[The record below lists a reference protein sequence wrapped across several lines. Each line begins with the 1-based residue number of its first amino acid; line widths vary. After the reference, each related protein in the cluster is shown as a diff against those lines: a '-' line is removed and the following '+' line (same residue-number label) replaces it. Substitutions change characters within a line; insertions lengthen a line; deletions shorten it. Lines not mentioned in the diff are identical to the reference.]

1 MRMDKDNIIN
11 EAIARLLS
19 RENDCS
25 DIITISNWLMENENN
40 KTQLQELE
48 EYWDRPIGNFFDAE
62 LSYAANKEAIFK
74 GKSTKHGPVPRKVL
88 LPAILSAA
96 AIISAIGVILFTA
109 TKKPSQVYN
118 YTAQGEVTSFDL
130 PDGSE
135 VHLNKGSTLCYYD
148 NPSGK
153 ERKVSLQGE
162 AFFNV
167 RHDSAHPF
175 VVNIEDAYIRVLGT
189 KFNVNCGYQN
199 NVIVTTLIEGAV
211 EFVHRGN
218 KISLSPSEQLIY
230 DRSRG
235 ETRKAEVEVER
246 YTSWKEGLYKYKSI
260 SLGELAEELSIN
272 YGRQVLIDP
281 SLKDIIMSGTFHRSQ
296 SLEEILRI
304 LQSCFDVKWKY
315 NEDIIYLSSK

>member
-1 MRMDKDNIIN
+1 MHMDNDNKIN

-19 RENDCS
+19 KESDYS
-25 DIITISNWLMENENN
+25 DIIALSNWLMEDENN
-40 KTQLQELE
+40 KTQLQELG
-48 EYWDRPIGNFFDAE
+48 EYWNMPVGNDVDAE

-74 GKSTKHGPVPRKVL
+74 GKSTKRGSIPRKVL
-88 LPAILSAA
+88 WPAILSAA
-96 AIISAIGVILFTA
+96 AIISAIGVILFTV
-109 TKKPSQVYN
+109 TQKPSQVYN
-118 YTAQGEVTSFDL
+118 YTAQGDVTSFDL

-135 VHLNKGSTLCYYD
+135 VHLNKGGTLCYYD

-153 ERKVSLQGE
+153 ERKVSLKGE
-162 AFFNV
+162 AYFNV

-175 VVNIEDAYIRVLGT
+175 IVKLEDAYIRVLGT

-199 NVIVTTLIEGAV
+199 NVIVTTLVEGAV
-211 EFVHRGN
+211 EFVHKGN
-218 KISLSPSEQLIY
+218 KISLRPNEQLIY
-230 DRSRG
+230 DTSCG
-235 ETRKAEVEVER
+235 ETSKAEVEVGR
-246 YTSWKEGLYKYKSI
+246 YTSWKDGLFRFKSI

-281 SLKDIIMSGTFHRSQ
+281 ALKDIVMSGTFHRSQ